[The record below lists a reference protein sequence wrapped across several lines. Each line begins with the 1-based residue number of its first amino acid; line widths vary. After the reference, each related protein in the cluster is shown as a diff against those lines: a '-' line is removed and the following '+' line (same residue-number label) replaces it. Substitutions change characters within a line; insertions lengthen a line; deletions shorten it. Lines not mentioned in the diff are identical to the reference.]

1 MNSNNEYE
9 QVKKDFLSGRI
20 KGCKTYFENHNYNT
34 EVAYCCLVLDET
46 EKAEEFFNKAK
57 TYDNRACWG
66 LFLLQMITG
75 EIKSSPTYFQIRNF
89 LELDLN
95 ILLLYCKG
103 DYVESII
110 KYADYMAYY
119 NPECYKFIGRVFW
132 ANGFIPAAKF
142 FLRRAKD
149 KFYQDP
155 ELHYL
160 IAYIAYYEEKNLEQC
175 QKSINTCL
183 ELLPE
188 YAPAKNL
195 QKILNG

>member
-20 KGCKTYFENHNYNT
+20 KGCKTYFENHNCNT

-46 EKAEEFFNKAK
+46 EKAEEIFNKAK

-66 LFLLQMITG
+66 VFLLQMITG